1 MDFASVFYFYDLPML
16 TLDHLA
22 QLQRILSKTHTN
34 MIIFIIPH
42 FLYAVK
48 PQIRF
53 FTGIHFRVNST
64 VEFTLGIYVG
74 FFWKTCPN
82 RPADSLR
89 CLPVT
94 AVRPVLYL
102 NLQSNY
108 TKFLHFISFCFFR
121 WRTAV
126 SCFSSIDR
134 FQLVCFA
141 KVAAC
146 PPCIPLAKLS
156 QLDRSRLWRRI

>member
-1 MDFASVFYFYDLPML
+1 MGILN
-16 TLDHLA
+16 
-22 QLQRILSKTHTN
+22 QECRINIAH
-34 MIIFIIPH
+34 FIACHGNP
-42 FLYAVK
+42 F
-48 PQIRF
+48 
-53 FTGIHFRVNST
+53 SD
-64 VEFTLGIYVG
+64 

-94 AVRPVLYL
+94 AVRPVLSL

-108 TKFLHFISFCFFR
+108 TQFLHFVPFCFFR

-141 KVAAC
+141 RVAAC
-146 PPCIPLAKLS
+146 PPFLEDALPLCRLRRHFPTLWGITLAKLN
-156 QLDRSRLWRRI
+156 QLDHSRLRRRIYTDI

>member
-1 MDFASVFYFYDLPML
+1 MLLQLQNHPHRPHFTPKISPLSSHPHRRPVHSRRPQLGRHYQRHRLDAPQADTAQPITFASTFPHGLLDFQQTVFLC
-16 TLDHLA
+16 
-22 QLQRILSKTHTN
+22 QNSSRKS
-34 MIIFIIPH
+34 IF
-42 FLYAVK
+42 
-48 PQIRF
+48 
-53 FTGIHFRVNST
+53 
-64 VEFTLGIYVG
+64 G
-74 FFWKTCPN
+74 FFWKTCLN

-108 TKFLHFISFCFFR
+108 TKFLHFVPFCFFR

-146 PPCIPLAKLS
+146 PPI
-156 QLDRSRLWRRI
+156 

>member
-1 MDFASVFYFYDLPML
+1 MKSHRWQRPIFCKRFFL
-16 TLDHLA
+16 TLHGNQFSD
-22 QLQRILSKTHTN
+22 
-34 MIIFIIPH
+34 
-42 FLYAVK
+42 
-48 PQIRF
+48 F
-53 FTGIHFRVNST
+53 FG
-64 VEFTLGIYVG
+64 
-74 FFWKTCPN
+74 KTCLN

-108 TKFLHFISFCFFR
+108 TKFLHFVPFCFFR

-141 KVAAC
+141 RVAAC
-146 PPCIPLAKLS
+146 PPFLEDALPLCRLRRHFPTLWGITLAKLS
-156 QLDRSRLWRRI
+156 QLDRSSPFGGWTLTLFLKLGRTDVKTPYPPTQITA